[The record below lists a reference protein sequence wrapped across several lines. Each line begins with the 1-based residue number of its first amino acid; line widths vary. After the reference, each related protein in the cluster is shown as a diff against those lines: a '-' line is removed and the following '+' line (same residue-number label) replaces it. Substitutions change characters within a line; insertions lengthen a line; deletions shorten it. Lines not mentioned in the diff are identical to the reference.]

1 MQVLERVLALSY
13 QLLAQLTAVKTMLL
27 QRRDRLRT
35 GEIRVALGQSAQRIA
50 SALTG
55 LGDATP
61 AAADSGTS
69 DNLPDPFEQD
79 LTPWLVRR
87 LELAASMAAA
97 LRAEAGR
104 AAT

>member
-1 MQVLERVLALSY
+1 
-13 QLLAQLTAVKTMLL
+13 MLL

-35 GEIRVALGQSAQRIA
+35 GEIGVALGQSAQRIA
-50 SALTG
+50 SALAG
-55 LGDATP
+55 KGE
-61 AAADSGTS
+61 AAAAVADAGAP

-87 LELAASMAAA
+87 LDLAAGMAAA

-104 AAT
+104 AAP